1 MVFTHLSE
9 LSSPT
14 WNTHFPTSEK
24 IHESPFRHY
33 LCLCVWHFHY
43 CVCVVC
49 FPQGKIIICHR
60 CNRYVHK
67 FSLFF
72 LFLSFSSS
80 SICCIYFYLC
90 SSSFYSPTCRIR
102 SLVFCPGRQFQ
113 MATFFPFQTI
123 DRRQWMRFALL
134 FLLFVHSSRCSS
146 LVRPLWLFWWCFS
159 NGFNL

>member
-33 LCLCVWHFHY
+33 LCLCVWHYHY

-80 SICCIYFYLC
+80 SICCIFFYLC

-102 SLVFCPGRQFQ
+102 SFVFCPGRQFQ
-113 MATFFPFQTI
+113 MATFFSISNNRPRTMDAICSIVFVICALFSVLKLGSTFVTFLVVFFK
-123 DRRQWMRFALL
+123 RF
-134 FLLFVHSSRCSS
+134 
-146 LVRPLWLFWWCFS
+146 
-159 NGFNL
+159 